1 MQINSGLVG
10 LSSALLGALQASGEA
25 PAAPGAGKAADSSG
39 KSLSPEILATA
50 KSAAEAGQCLPRGS
64 FVDIRA

>member
-10 LSSALLGALQASGEA
+10 LSSALLGALQAPAEA
-25 PAAPGAGKAADSSG
+25 TAASGAGKAADSSG

-50 KSAAEAGQCLPRGS
+50 KSMVEAGRNLPRGS